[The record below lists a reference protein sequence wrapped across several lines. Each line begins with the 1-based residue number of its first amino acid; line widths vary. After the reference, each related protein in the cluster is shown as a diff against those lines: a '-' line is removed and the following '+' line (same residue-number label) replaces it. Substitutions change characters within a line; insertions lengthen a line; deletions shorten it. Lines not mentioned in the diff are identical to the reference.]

1 MSDHLYLI
9 LLRLLHIGCGIGWAG
24 SAIYLAFF
32 VEPAVKASGHEG
44 AKFMQQ
50 LIRTNRFPIVIM
62 LMAIITVLAGSLLIW
77 KMSAGLQTAW
87 VLSKNGMVLTIGA
100 LLAISAFLIGFFI
113 SRPASFRM
121 AKIANAIALS
131 GEVPTAA
138 QKEELIVLRDRLGV
152 AGRII
157 ALLLIIA
164 IVGMS
169 IFRYV

>member
-9 LLRLLHIGCGIGWAG
+9 ILRLLHIGCGIGWAG
-24 SAIYLAFF
+24 GTIYLAFF
-32 VEPAVKASGHEG
+32 VEPAVRSSGPEG

-50 LIRTNRFPIVIM
+50 LMRTNRFPIVIM

-87 VLSKNGMVLTIGA
+87 IMSENGMVLTVGA
-100 LLAISAFLIGFFI
+100 LLAISAFLIGFFV

-121 AKIANAIALS
+121 EKIAKAIAIS
-131 GEVPTAA
+131 GGVPTPA
-138 QKEELIVLRDRLGV
+138 QKEELIILRNKLGV